1 MIEITLLVGYN
12 SGGKTTAARKLMTPS
27 SELFRVNRDLVG
39 GTLDGLCNHVRK
51 AINEGNYKFLMD
63 NTYATIE
70 SRKSIIAL
78 AKELKAKIE
87 CIWLTTSFEDAQFNA
102 CTRMVRKHGRALTPE
117 EMKKTKDPND
127 FPPVALFAYK
137 KNFEKPTTEEG
148 FDKVTKL
155 PFERVKDPLYC
166 NKALILDYDDTLRKT
181 SDGAKYPTTPE
192 QVVILPGRKEK
203 LVEYSKKGYLLLG
216 VSNQS
221 GVAKG
226 VFTEQAARDCFE
238 RTNELLDI
246 EIDYLF
252 CPHNVPPV
260 NCYCRKPGPMNGVLH
275 IERYKLDASQCIFV
289 GDATTDATFAT
300 RCGFKYFH
308 PDEFFDTK

>member
-117 EMKKTKDPND
+117 EMKK
-127 FPPVALFAYK
+127 
-137 KNFEKPTTEEG
+137 
-148 FDKVTKL
+148 
-155 PFERVKDPLYC
+155 R
-166 NKALILDYDDTLRKT
+166 ALIANQDIE
-181 SDGAKYPTTPE
+181 DGAVYA
-192 QVVILPGRKEK
+192 
-203 LVEYSKKGYLLLG
+203 VEDVL
-216 VSNQS
+216 
-221 GVAKG
+221 
-226 VFTEQAARDCFE
+226 
-238 RTNELLDI
+238 NEDW
-246 EIDYLF
+246 D
-252 CPHNVPPV
+252 
-260 NCYCRKPGPMNGVLH
+260 
-275 IERYKLDASQCIFV
+275 Q
-289 GDATTDATFAT
+289 
-300 RCGFKYFH
+300 
-308 PDEFFDTK
+308 